1 MMNGHH
7 GAVDQ
12 VTLAG
17 FALTRKTLANNGR
30 NIPRQDFPLVKFSG
44 PEGL

>member
-7 GAVDQ
+7 SALDQ

-17 FALTRKTLANNGR
+17 FALIR
-30 NIPRQDFPLVKFSG
+30 NARQQRPATFHDKDFPLVKFHG